1 MSARIEAPWSRRRFL
16 GSAAGLSGGLLGG
29 AALLGGCAAGS
40 GTVAGELP
48 ELPADVAEFLRVQGK
63 ALGVDRIG
71 VLAYA
76 SPQAEV
82 VKAFTAQFSELT
94 GIEVAWT
101 GLDEQSAASRASVA
115 LGSGAGGYD
124 IVQTSSG
131 LLPTYV
137 ERGWVADLTALRG
150 ASPATVPTWDPAVYG
165 PGTVAMLSQGD
176 ALYAVPNFIG
186 TQVFYYRTDV
196 FEQAGVSVPT
206 TLAEL
211 RTVCAAVHS
220 DEISAIALRSAPNAS
235 QLLFVWSAWLYA
247 YGGRFYTDYR
257 DGRYSGVALESDE
270 ALQALELYVELV
282 RDYAPSGATNWS
294 VEDVTRSFTTGRVA
308 IVQEGAVFGGTFNDP
323 DASQAAGRVGTF
335 VIPSGPAGRFVPYNA
350 HGWLVAERSAHR
362 DAAWLFA
369 QWATLPEILTAATL
383 GKVAYS
389 TPPLP
394 KVYRT
399 PEYRDKY
406 GFDDF
411 VVTVQE
417 TIETADGGGYTP
429 FDDASYQPRSADWNT
444 VGQKISE
451 ELSKAVTGQV
461 DPRSALAAAARAVG
475 S

>member
-1 MSARIEAPWSRRRFL
+1 MSPGIEASLSRRRFL
-16 GSAAGLSGGLLGG
+16 GSAAAIGGG
-29 AALLGGCAAGS
+29 AALAGCAAGS

-48 ELPADVAEFLRVQGK
+48 ELPADVAEFLRRQGK
-63 ALGVDRIG
+63 ALGVDRVS

-76 SPQAEV
+76 SPQAEA
-82 VKAFTAQFSELT
+82 VKAFTAQFAELT
-94 GIEVAWT
+94 GIEVDWT

-124 IVQTSSG
+124 ILQTSSG
-131 LLPTYV
+131 LLPTYIG
-137 ERGWVADLTALRG
+137 RGWVADLSALR
-150 ASPATVPTWDPAVYG
+150 ASSAASIPTWDPAVYG
-165 PGTVAMLSQGD
+165 PGTVAMLSEGD

-186 TQVFYYRTDV
+186 TQIFFYRTDV
-196 FEQAGVSVPT
+196 FERAGVSVPR
-206 TLAEL
+206 TLADL
-211 RTVCAAVHS
+211 REVCAAVHS
-220 DEISAIALRSAPNAS
+220 EEMSAIALRSAPNAS

-247 YGGRFYTDYR
+247 YGGRFYADYR
-257 DGRYSGVALESDE
+257 DGRYSGAAIDSDE

-323 DASQAAGRVGTF
+323 DASQAAGKVGTF
-335 VIPSGPAGRFVPYNA
+335 VLPSGPAGRFVPYNT
-350 HGWLVAERSAHR
+350 HGWIVAERSEVR

-383 GKVAYS
+383 GRVAYS

-411 VVTVQE
+411 VPTVQE
-417 TIETADGGGYTP
+417 TIKTADDGGYTP
-429 FDDASYQPRSADWNT
+429 FDDASYQPRLADWNT

-461 DPRSALAAAARAVG
+461 DPRSALAAAARAVQ